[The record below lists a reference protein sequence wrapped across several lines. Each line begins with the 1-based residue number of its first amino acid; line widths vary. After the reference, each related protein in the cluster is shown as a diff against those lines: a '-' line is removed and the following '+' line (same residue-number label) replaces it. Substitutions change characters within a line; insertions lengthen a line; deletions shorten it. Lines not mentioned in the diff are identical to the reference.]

1 MRIRRTLAI
10 ATTTALVAGAGLV
23 AAAPAQAAT
32 RTTYTG
38 STTITI
44 PGAITNAAL
53 GAGLGVYTV
62 TPGTASLGA
71 GNSLGVTFPVTGAKG
86 GVQHKGTL
94 VFTNGAAGKIVTFAD
109 PLIDLSAKTITG
121 VVGGVGAPFDG
132 QRLPI
137 LVISGGKVVNKTVKV
152 NRITTR
158 TTTTISNVTVKLNSA
173 VDVSGVLN
181 NALSTTIFQNGMTI
195 GTAKVVSIKT
205 VVRR

>member
-32 RTTYTG
+32 RTTYSGNTA
-38 STTITI
+38 ITI

-62 TPGTASLGA
+62 APGTASLGA
-71 GNSLGVTFPVTGAKG
+71 GNALTVNFPVSGATGG
-86 GVQHKGTL
+86 INHKGTL
-94 VFTNGAAGKIVTFAD
+94 VFTNGAAGKIVTFANPTID
-109 PLIDLSAKTITG
+109 PSNKTITG

-137 LVISGGKVVNKTVKV
+137 LVYSGGKTVTKTVTV
-152 NRITTR
+152 NRTTKR
-158 TTTTISNVTVKLNSA
+158 TTTTITGVKVALNSA

-195 GTAKVVSIKT
+195 GSAKVVSIKT